1 MAHKMTRSRWIQLGF
16 RYLVM
21 GCLLAACLGW
31 RTQANAVWASEVEA
45 TKLAGL
51 SASGLGFAV
60 SCDPPFNPQ
69 RPSHVEPGDFITY
82 TLLIS
87 NSGAVTVNN
96 ITLTNAVPL
105 GTHSVANRF
114 APMPQ
119 QMQPIV
125 WKVAAMTAGQAI
137 TLQHVLQVEPSE
149 DITVTAI
156 VNIVVLS
163 SPTTSVLTRTTV
175 HPFGTISAPKLA
187 FYLPAI
193 RQTR

>member
-1 MAHKMTRSRWIQLGF
+1 MAHKMTRSRWIRF
-16 RYLVM
+16 LVI
-21 GCLLAACLGW
+21 GCLLIACLGLQ
-31 RTQANAVWASEVEA
+31 TQASVVWAGEVGIAE
-45 TKLAGL
+45 T

-69 RPSHVEPGDFITY
+69 RPSHVGPGDFITY

-87 NSGAVTVNN
+87 NTGAVTVNN
-96 ITLTNAVPL
+96 ITLTNVVPL
-105 GTHSVANRF
+105 GAHSVANRF

-119 QMQPIV
+119 QTQPIV

-156 VNIVVLS
+156 VNTVILS

-175 HPFGTISAPKLA
+175 HPFGTISAPQVS
-187 FYLPAI
+187 FYLPVI
-193 RQTR
+193 GQTRSP